1 MDRFAETPPPAPELE
16 PADERFRILNWIGII
31 AQLQE
36 TLGQHL
42 LQPLDLS
49 MSEFVLLNHLGH
61 RPEVTPTVMQIAR
74 ARQQP
79 QPGISKQLA
88 RLEAKGLVRLL
99 PHPDD
104 QRSKL
109 VQVTPAGREL
119 HFRARAILGQ
129 MAEAPFQDWQ
139 PADYAQIFARL
150 DQLKRWFDE
159 NRPS

>member
-1 MDRFAETPPPAPELE
+1 MDRYTEALD
-16 PADERFRILNWIGII
+16 PADEPFRILNWIGII

-36 TLGQHL
+36 TLGQHR

-49 MSEFVLLNHLGH
+49 MSTFILLNHLGH
-61 RPEVTPTVMQIAR
+61 RPEATPTVTQIAQ

-88 RLEAKGLVRLL
+88 KLEAKGLVRLL

-109 VQVTPAGREL
+109 VEVTPAGREL
-119 HFRARAILGQ
+119 HRQARTILAE
-129 MAEAPFQDWQ
+129 MAEAPFRDWQ
-139 PADYAQIFARL
+139 PGDFEQMFARL

-159 NRPS
+159 NRPG

>member
-1 MDRFAETPPPAPELE
+1 MDRYADIPPSTPTLT

-42 LQPLDLS
+42 LLPLDLS

-61 RPEVTPTVMQIAR
+61 RPEATPTVMQIAR

-88 RLEAKGLVRLL
+88 RLEGKGLVRLVA
-99 PHPDD
+99 HPGD

-119 HFRARAILGQ
+119 HGRARAILGQ
-129 MAEAPFQDWQ
+129 MAEAPFQGWQ
-139 PADYAQIFARL
+139 PADFAQVFSRL

-159 NRPS
+159 NRPA

>member
-1 MDRFAETPPPAPELE
+1 MDRYADTPPATPALE

-42 LQPLDLS
+42 LEPLDLS
-49 MSEFVLLNHLGH
+49 MSAFVLLNHLGH

-88 RLEAKGLVRLL
+88 KLEAKGLVQLL

-109 VQVTPAGREL
+109 VRVTPAGREL
-119 HFRARAILGQ
+119 HRQARAILSE
-129 MAEAPFQDWQ
+129 MAAAPFEGWQ
-139 PADYAQIFARL
+139 PGDLEQVFARL
-150 DQLKRWFDE
+150 DQLKRWFDD
-159 NRPS
+159 NRPG